1 MLGLADHDRVPLP
14 DVDPGGIVL
23 LHGVGQV
30 RGLELVDACPQGG
43 KVEAVDIIEVDVQR
57 KRVTAGC
64 SVIVTCWPVICSAV
78 RRINSAVA
86 GGRTLR

>member
-57 KRVTAGC
+57 KRVTARMLC
-64 SVIVTCWPVICSAV
+64 DRNLLAELSAPP
-78 RRINSAVA
+78 
-86 GGRTLR
+86 

>member
-57 KRVTAGC
+57 KRVTARMLCDRSASFSNSLSLRGSGKKAP
-64 SVIVTCWPVICSAV
+64 SV
-78 RRINSAVA
+78 
-86 GGRTLR
+86 